1 MTFFLKKRTPEEQAQ
16 VDDILTR
23 PIPSIGERIQAQA
36 TETRI
41 LKNFNDRKQK
51 TEADLIEEV
60 IGQIPPEYI
69 TAKTPENSSG
79 AAGRYDYVFDG
90 VRKAQAANPDLK
102 LPTSIEEFDAQVDMR
117 RRAELDEARDVLDL
131 ADGFVPELVGDV
143 MAEVTN
149 PESIPYLMMGAGAG
163 WRLGATMAAEGV
175 AAGLDEA
182 RTIGTQYQVAEDLG
196 IEGPNAGMQVGVA
209 ALTGAG
215 VAGALVGGGKALSYG
230 IERFNTTGARRPAGA
245 RQLDFA
251 QDVEAAETA
260 LRSGQPPQRQNLP
273 RPAAPSA
280 APATSFGARF
290 GFGKTPEQPSSAI
303 SGLSPAPAPGDA
315 KPAPSFA
322 ARFGFGKTIEEP
334 VRPAAPTAASRSAN
348 NPDWTFK
355 VQPQPQNWPAI
366 KNGIFVGESG
376 GDYNALFGYQNRRGG
391 RYENIKLTE
400 MTVDQ
405 AIEFSNVNGEYGQ
418 WVKGELGRIG
428 QRARVATPM
437 GAYQIVGTTL
447 RAAKKGLGLR
457 GDEVMDEALQDQLG
471 IWIYRQQGTG
481 AWEGYRGPR
490 ANGPGAVD
498 PNAAA
503 PRVAGSGG
511 TDADGF
517 VTTRQY
523 TRDGQITAGDDFR
536 IDVAYEV
543 VDLPTLTRASGDLQP
558 RDRARKSSDEQVN
571 EIAAGLDPARL
582 MPSPEADRG
591 APIVGP
597 DNIIESG
604 NGRVMGIERAYQRY
618 PDRADAYRAQIEA
631 AGFAVP
637 EGMTQPVL
645 VARRTSE
652 LTPEKRSD
660 FVRKANVSSTAR
672 MSATERAAIDARA
685 IDSETVAMFDP
696 AQPLASKGNV
706 PFTQRFL
713 NKLPQTERNAL
724 VDGTGALNAEGVTR
738 VRQALFARAFDAPD
752 ILARYAEADAGELR
766 SLMDALEASAPAW
779 AGMRNAISEG
789 RVRADLDVTPFVLEA
804 MRLIAD
810 ARRIATRENKASAAM
825 VEELMADVDLLEGAT
840 APLTAAL
847 VRMFY
852 PAGRAAPAAKVT
864 AFLDRFAAEAQ
875 KVGRTDAS
883 LFDDAVSDLDVLK
896 AIDADAFGKLTET
909 GKARIPDNRAPQPRD
924 VPSDAMPANAFAD
937 GAASPEIQEAADEL
951 AETLRAQDAADAQA
965 IRDLVAEFE
974 GGDGIEVKLDG
985 ETMTSRQ
992 ILEDLD
998 QDEALQTVID
1008 ACTVKGAA

>member
-1 MTFFLKKRTPEEQAQ
+1 MTFFLKPRTPEEQAE
-16 VDDILTR
+16 VDNIMLR

-69 TAKTPENSSG
+69 TAKMPENSSG

-131 ADGFVPELVGDV
+131 ADGFVPELIGDIG
-143 MAEVTN
+143 AELTN

-175 AAGLDEA
+175 AAGIDEA
-182 RTIGTQYQVAEDLG
+182 RTIGTQFQVAEDLD
-196 IEGPNAGMQVGVA
+196 IEGPNVGMQVGVA

-230 IERFNTTGARRPAGA
+230 IERFNTTGARRPANA

-260 LRSGQPPQRQNLP
+260 LRTGTPVPEKKPADPLLTILPPEQSASVPMVRRILDFTGDLEAPKGYDQIYSGIRPQDYPPQPLTKMTIKQVLAWQDSIDPKYQSEASGRFQMMEDTLRPLYKKMGLTGDELFDEAMQDRLAVELMREKGLDDFLAGRMSARVFGQSLAKVWAGLP
-273 RPAAPSA
+273 QLTGPGRGRSVYA
-280 APATSFGARF
+280 
-290 GFGKTPEQPSSAI
+290 
-303 SGLSPAPAPGDA
+303 GLAGNKSL
-315 KPAPSFA
+315 
-322 ARFGFGKTIEEP
+322 T
-334 VRPAAPTAASRSAN
+334 SAN
-348 NPDWTFK
+348 SFE
-355 VQPQPQNWPAI
+355 AI
-366 KNGIFVGESG
+366 LGENGT
-376 GDYNALFGYQNRRGG
+376 Y
-391 RYENIKLTE
+391 TP
-400 MTVDQ
+400 
-405 AIEFSNVNGEYGQ
+405 
-418 WVKGELGRIG
+418 
-428 QRARVATPM
+428 RARDEGTP
-437 GAYQIVGTTL
+437 YQ
-447 RAAKKGLGLR
+447 
-457 GDEVMDEALQDQLG
+457 
-471 IWIYRQQGTG
+471 
-481 AWEGYRGPR
+481 
-490 ANGPGAVD
+490 
-498 PNAAA
+498 
-503 PRVAGSGG
+503 GG
-511 TDADGF
+511 
-517 VTTRQY
+517 TTRQY

-558 RDRARKSSDEQVN
+558 RDRSRSSSDEQIN

-597 DNIIESG
+597 DSIIESG
-604 NGRVMGIERAYQRY
+604 NGRVMGIQRAYERF

-645 VARRTSE
+645 VARRTSDLSAE
-652 LTPEKRSD
+652 QRST
-660 FVRKANVSSTAR
+660 FVRQANVSSTAR

-696 AQPLASKGNV
+696 AQPLTAKGNV

-724 VDGTGALNAEGVTR
+724 VSADGRLNAEGVTR
-738 VRQALFARAFDAPD
+738 VRQALFGRAFDAPD

-789 RVRADLDVTPFVLEA
+789 RVRADLDVTPFVLDA

-852 PAGRAAPAAKVT
+852 PAGRAAPAAKVS

-896 AIDADAFGKLTET
+896 AIDADAFGQLTET
-909 GKARIPDNRAPQPRD
+909 GKARIPDSRAPQPRD
-924 VPSDAMPANAFAD
+924 VPSDAMPENAFAD
-937 GAASPEIQEAADEL
+937 GAASSEVQEAADEL
-951 AETLRAQDAADAQA
+951 AESLRAQDATDAQT

-992 ILEDLD
+992 ILDDLD